1 MGSYDCHQRNVIKMS
16 REKNEYFRVG
26 VITSTHA
33 LRGDVKVFPTTED
46 PARFRK
52 LKEAYVLDGNSFV
65 PVVVTKASFF
75 KQFVILH
82 FEGKDRI
89 EDVER
94 LVKKE
99 IYVDRDH
106 AIPLE
111 EGEYYISDLIG
122 LRVFDD
128 DTGKELG
135 ELFDVLQTGAN
146 DVYVVKNGT
155 QEILIP
161 VIDECIRKVDLEAG
175 EVRVHLLPGL
185 V

>member
-1 MGSYDCHQRNVIKMS
+1 MS
-16 REKNEYFRVG
+16 REMNEYFRVG

-33 LRGDVKVFPTTED
+33 LKGDVKVFPTTED
-46 PARFRK
+46 PARFKQLR
-52 LKEAYVLDGNSFV
+52 EAFLLVGNEYV

-75 KQFVILH
+75 RQFVILH

-89 EDVER
+89 EDVEK

-99 IYVDRDH
+99 IYVDREH

-122 LRVFDD
+122 LRVIDD
-128 DTGKELG
+128 DSTAELG
-135 ELFDVLQTGAN
+135 ELHDVMQTGAN
-146 DVYVVKNGT
+146 DVYVVQNGER
-155 QEILIP
+155 EILIP

-185 V
+185 I

>member
-1 MGSYDCHQRNVIKMS
+1 MN
-16 REKNEYFRVG
+16 REKTEYFRIG

-33 LRGDVKVFPTTED
+33 LKGDVKVFPTTED
-46 PARFRK
+46 PARFK
-52 LKEAYVLDGNSFV
+52 ELKDAFIHDGKGYM
-65 PVVVTKASFF
+65 PVKITKASFF
-75 KQFVILH
+75 RQFVILH

-89 EDVER
+89 EDVES

-99 IYVDRDH
+99 IYVDRAH

-122 LRVFDD
+122 LSVYDEDD
-128 DTGKELG
+128 GRLLG
-135 ELFDVLQTGAN
+135 ELTDVLQTGAN
-146 DVYVVKNGT
+146 DVYVVTKDG

-161 VIDECIRKVDLEAG
+161 VIEECIRKVDLETG
-175 EVRVHLLPGL
+175 EVHVHLLPGL